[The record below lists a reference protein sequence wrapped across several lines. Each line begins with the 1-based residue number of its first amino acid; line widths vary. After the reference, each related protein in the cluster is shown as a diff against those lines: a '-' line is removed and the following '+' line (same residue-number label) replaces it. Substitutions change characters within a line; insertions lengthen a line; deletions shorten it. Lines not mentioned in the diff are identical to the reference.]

1 MSAKDI
7 KPQPQDEQA
16 DEAKTD
22 TTPDDRKAERKSNVA
37 KVGH

>member
-7 KPQPQDEQA
+7 RPQPQDEQA

-22 TTPDDRKAERKSNVA
+22 TTPDDRKAERKTNVIR
-37 KVGH
+37 GH